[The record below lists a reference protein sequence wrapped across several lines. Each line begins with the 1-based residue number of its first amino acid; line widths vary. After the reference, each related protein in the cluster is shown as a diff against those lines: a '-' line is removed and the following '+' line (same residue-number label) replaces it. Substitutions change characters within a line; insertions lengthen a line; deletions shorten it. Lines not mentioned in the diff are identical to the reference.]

1 LMKLLAKVSVWD
13 SMEINHF
20 NIEIKARCRN
30 SNRIRKILRQK
41 KAEFMGVDHQIDTYF
56 SLPPSKGRLKL
67 REGDIE
73 NSLIFYKRENK
84 RGPKKSDVFLVD
96 KPGQGMK
103 ELLAN
108 VAGVKTV
115 IDKRREIYF
124 IKNVKFHLDQ
134 VRGLGEFVGIE
145 AISKSR
151 NKGNGNGNGT
161 IGRGIL
167 LKQVKEYM
175 KLFEVGKEDLVSE
188 SYSDMPAGKN

>member
-1 LMKLLAKVSVWD
+1 MKLLAKVSVWD

-41 KAEFMGVDHQIDTYF
+41 KAEFIGVDHQIDTYF

-73 NSLIFYKRENK
+73 NRLIFYKRSD
-84 RGPKKSDVFLVD
+84 RAGPKRSDVFLVD
-96 KPGQGMK
+96 NPGQGMK
-103 ELLAN
+103 EMLTK
-108 VAGVKTV
+108 VVGVKTV
-115 IDKRREIYF
+115 VDKRREIYF

-134 VRGLGEFVGIE
+134 VRGLGEFVEIE

-151 NKGNGNGNGT
+151 KNGNGNGNGN
-161 IGRGIL
+161 IGKEIL

-175 KLFEVGKEDLVSE
+175 GLFEVGKEDLVPE
-188 SYSDMPAGKN
+188 SYSDMLAKKG